1 MRRQAGQG
9 GRVLENP
16 SPLGEGDFS
25 LEKSGE
31 GLNPQKSPL
40 PILINQNLP
49 LPQAREGAFFI
60 ALDSPGSIGLTL
72 GLTICKCN
80 LSDQPLSIKHLL
92 FFQEEFFESREPADR
107 IEIAIVFN
115 PTSHLPAI
123 QSEGATQKL
132 D

>member
-1 MRRQAGQG
+1 MHRPELQG

-31 GLNPQKSPL
+31 GLNAQKSPL

-60 ALDSPGSIGLTL
+60 ELDCPAKMDYTGDFCVEHTWFYLNCRRHHVAHGPRRDAASV
-72 GLTICKCN
+72 ICTE
-80 LSDQPLSIKHLL
+80 DA
-92 FFQEEFFESREPADR
+92 QESSLISCF
-107 IEIAIVFN
+107 
-115 PTSHLPAI
+115 
-123 QSEGATQKL
+123 G
-132 D
+132 